1 MGLVPGEIEKY
12 AAKQTGAVSRLLD
25 ELERETIEKTGL
37 PNMLTGKVE
46 GKFLQ
51 MLVKIL
57 RSRRVVEIG
66 TFTGYSALMMAEGLP
81 AGGRLTTLEI
91 SPEYAAFATRYFK
104 KSPHGRKITVVV
116 GPAKDSLRRIPD
128 ESVDLVFIDADKTS
142 YPLYYR
148 ESKRILKKGGI
159 IAADNA
165 LWYGRILDP
174 QDDDS
179 LAIHRFNGIVRGDK
193 EVDKVLLTVR
203 DGVFLIR
210 KK

>member
-1 MGLVPGEIEKY
+1 MELVLREIEEY
-12 AAKQTGAVSRLLD
+12 AARQTGSVSRLLE

-37 PNMLTGKVE
+37 SNMLTGKVE
-46 GKFLQ
+46 GLFLK
-51 MLVKIL
+51 MLVSI
-57 RSRRVVEIG
+57 SGARRVVEIG

-81 AGGRLTTLEI
+81 VGGKLTTLEI
-91 SPEYAAFATRYFK
+91 SAEYAAFAMRYIK
-104 KSPHGRKITVVV
+104 KSRHGKKITLVV
-116 GPAKDSLRRIPD
+116 GPAKDSLREIPD
-128 ESVDLVFIDADKTS
+128 KSVDLVFIDADKTS
-142 YPLYYR
+142 YPLYYK

-165 LWYGRILDP
+165 LWYGRILNP

-179 LAIHRFNGIVRGDK
+179 RAIHRFNGIVKRDK
-193 EVDKVLLTVR
+193 DVEKVLLTVR